1 METDTFLMTSEN
13 GVLVT
18 EEGQSES
25 DSYALAMTGVKTLE
39 DGEGKLT
46 VIAAPS
52 LISEYITGSFTNLAN
67 LEVFMNAVTWN
78 FDDVTNISI
87 PAKSL
92 QEPYNSIVNGGMWA
106 MLFIFVIPAAVL
118 ITGFAVWTHRRKL

>member
-1 METDTFLMTSEN
+1 
-13 GVLVT
+13 
-18 EEGQSES
+18 
-25 DSYALAMTGVKTLE
+25 MTGVKTLE

-52 LISEYITGSFTNLAN
+52 RISEYITGSFTNLAN

-92 QEPYNSIVNGGMWA
+92 QEPYNSIVNGAMWA